1 MNGNLRPPHAG
12 REREGGRGGGEKWWA
27 KARDGKTQVMEGM
40 EVEMVSREGG
50 DGRNGRS
57 WRGWLTS
64 PRVASRARACMQPPT
79 LAVVS
84 FFRPF
89 DRKQRQTARRK
100 MLQSS
105 RPIS

>member
-1 MNGNLRPPHAG
+1 MNGNLRPAHDG
-12 REREGGRGGGEKWWA
+12 RERDGGSGGGRKGWA
-27 KARDGKTQVMEGM
+27 RARDGKTQVMEGM

-64 PRVASRARACMQPPT
+64 PRVASRARAGMQPPT
-79 LAVVS
+79 LAGVS

-100 MLQSS
+100 MLQSR